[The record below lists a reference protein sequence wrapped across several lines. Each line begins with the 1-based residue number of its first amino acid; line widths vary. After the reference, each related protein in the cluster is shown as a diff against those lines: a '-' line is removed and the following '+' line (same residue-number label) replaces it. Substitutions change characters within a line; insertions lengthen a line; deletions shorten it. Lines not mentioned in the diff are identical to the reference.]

1 MTLQASGAISL
12 ADLRDEFGDAT
23 GSVSFARYYAGTQGE
38 VPPQIGSVNPNIP
51 VSGSSS
57 SIALNDFY
65 GAQNFW
71 EVTITEVGSDSAKFE
86 FYQGFTRYGGV
97 ILPGSGAVNT
107 SNLYNLDGQLK
118 AANYAT
124 IVTQSA
130 RYIQISAADKGS
142 ITAWTTATVFNPDN
156 GQPADKYIRTQLTML
171 SAGSGFQIF
180 DPVESNNYRW
190 TFAVVTGSFGPYTP
204 TGSSNIRI
212 RFENNG

>member
-12 ADLRDEFGDAT
+12 ADLRDEFGDVT

-38 VPPQIGSVNPNIP
+38 VPPQKGSVNPNIP

-65 GAQNFW
+65 SAQNFW
-71 EVTITEVGSDSAKFE
+71 EVTITEVGNASQKFE
-86 FYQGFTRYGGV
+86 FFQGFTRPRGFL
-97 ILPGSGAVNT
+97 LPGSGAVNT
-107 SNLYNLDGQLK
+107 SNLYNLDSQLK
-118 AANYAT
+118 AANYAA
-124 IVTQSA
+124 IVTDFS

-142 ITAWTTATVFNPDN
+142 ITAWTTATVYNTAN
-156 GQPADKYIRTQLTML
+156 GVEDKYIRTQLTML

-180 DPVESNNYRW
+180 DPVEANNYRW
-190 TFAVVTGSFGPYTP
+190 RFAVVTGSLGPYTP
-204 TGSSNIRI
+204 TGNSNIRI

>member
-65 GAQNFW
+65 SAQNFW
-71 EVTITEVGSDSAKFE
+71 EVTITEVGSDSAKLE
-86 FYQGFTRYGGV
+86 FYQGLTRNKGV
-97 ILPGSGAVNT
+97 LLPGSGAVNT

-118 AANYAT
+118 AANYAA
-124 IVTQSA
+124 VVANFS

-142 ITAWTTATVFNPDN
+142 VTAWTTATVYNLST
-156 GQPADKYIRTQLTML
+156 ALVDKYIRTQLTMV
-171 SAGSGFQIF
+171 SAGSGFQLF
-180 DPVESNNYRW
+180 DPVEANNYRW
-190 TFAVVTGSFGPYTP
+190 VFAVATAALGPYTP

>member
-1 MTLQASGAISL
+1 MTLQASGAISF

-23 GSVSFARYYAGTQGE
+23 GSVSFARYYAGTNGE
-38 VPPQIGSVNPNIP
+38 VPPQKGSVNPNIP

-65 GAQNFW
+65 SAQNFW
-71 EVTITEVGSDSAKFE
+71 EVTITSVGQDSEKFAL
-86 FYQGFTRYGGV
+86 YQGFTRNQSTF
-97 ILPGSGAVNT
+97 LQGSGEVNT
-107 SNLYNLDGQLK
+107 TNLYNLNGQLK
-118 AANYAT
+118 ASNYAAVVNT
-124 IVTQSA
+124 FS
-130 RYIQISAADKGS
+130 RYIQISAANKET
-142 ITAWTTATVFNPDN
+142 ITAWTTATVYNPAN
-156 GQPADKYIRTQLTML
+156 GVTDKYIRTQLTMV

-190 TFAVVTGSFGPYTP
+190 RIFVVTADYGPYTP

>member
-65 GAQNFW
+65 SAQNFW
-71 EVTITEVGSDSAKFE
+71 EVTITEVGNNSEKLE
-86 FYQGFTRYGGV
+86 NYQGFVRNKG
-97 ILPGSGAVNT
+97 ILLPGAGAVNT

-118 AANYAT
+118 AANYAAVVNT
-124 IVTQSA
+124 FN

-142 ITAWTTATVFNPDN
+142 VTAWTTATVFNPAN
-156 GQPADKYIRTQLTML
+156 GAVDKYIRTQLTML

-180 DPVESNNYRW
+180 DPVEANNYRW
-190 TFAVVTGSFGPYTP
+190 TFAVVTGSLGPYTP